1 MEEILKE
8 LMNNKCESIHNCSK
22 RCYNKKCEGT
32 CPMFFITIMQLK
44 GMSKEEAMGAYPI
57 YITPTENYGRN
68 IERTNEH

>member
-8 LMNNKCESIHNCSK
+8 LMNS
-22 RCYNKKCEGT
+22 KCEGT

-57 YITPTENYGRN
+57 CLTPTENYGRN
-68 IERTNEH
+68 S